1 MASSSRLNF
10 FLSTY
15 SDERRV
21 LRVEAMSGA
30 TVMHSG
36 VWNEGHWPSRE
47 VRWE

>member
-1 MASSSRLNF
+1 MASSSRLSF

-21 LRVEAMSGA
+21 LRVEPVCGA